1 MNTEEI
7 KTKYGII
14 YARSALM
21 LSDVKLEC
29 IPFTLVV
36 DTSLALSCC
45 KPKISN
51 VPEVKVTFTF
61 SDIYSLFIYR
71 MDEYPYEQYLK
82 SSFDLVDEVHKKGR
96 QRIVLSTYDHIFDVI
111 GRYEIKYY

>member
-14 YARSALM
+14 YARNALI
-21 LSDVKLEC
+21 LSEVKLEC

-36 DTSLALSCC
+36 DTSLALSGC

-111 GRYEIKYY
+111 GRYEIQYY